1 MHRELKKS
9 GLHRG
14 IRPTIAVSISTA
26 VLATC
31 GFTGFRTQSARPASN
46 VPQGPIRVKLF
57 DVYSGLALLN
67 AAVEVLS
74 DNGIACSVPP
84 CPTGS
89 RTWSGQTDSS
99 GVLMIP
105 QSAIQ
110 FDTYVKTKDHR
121 RARLPEKATKGG
133 TYTHQI
139 ELYPEW
145 LFDEQHEW
153 TRGYKLVDAH
163 SGKVLAG
170 IPVKIEFP
178 ANDWPAQHGGIN
190 RLDEKTNPLGY
201 VFFSFFRKP
210 EPKQGQTLP
219 SAPLADWMTP
229 VASVS
234 ASGYRKAELNYFEGS
249 DAERFTV
256 RLVR

>member
-1 MHRELKKS
+1 MHRELKKA
-9 GLHRG
+9 GMRHRG
-14 IRPTIAVSISTA
+14 IRATIGVSISTA

-46 VPQGPIRVKLF
+46 VAQGPVRVKLF

-99 GVLMIP
+99 GVLVIP
-105 QSAIQ
+105 PSAIQ

-133 TYTHQI
+133 TYTHQ
-139 ELYPEW
+139 
-145 LFDEQHEW
+145 
-153 TRGYKLVDAH
+153 
-163 SGKVLAG
+163 
-170 IPVKIEFP
+170 
-178 ANDWPAQHGGIN
+178 
-190 RLDEKTNPLGY
+190 
-201 VFFSFFRKP
+201 
-210 EPKQGQTLP
+210 
-219 SAPLADWMTP
+219 
-229 VASVS
+229 
-234 ASGYRKAELNYFEGS
+234 
-249 DAERFTV
+249 
-256 RLVR
+256 